1 MEAAGEEQ
9 EASKCLFTSLDL
21 DATHPILPF
30 TIVSRSFKN
39 GDT

>member
-1 MEAAGEEQ
+1 MTEAGEDQEAAN
-9 EASKCLFTSLDL
+9 CFFTSLDL

-30 TIVSRSFKN
+30 TTVPRRFKN

>member
-1 MEAAGEEQ
+1 MEEAGEEL
-9 EASKCLFTSLDL
+9 EASDCLFTSLDL

-30 TIVSRSFKN
+30 TIVSRHFKN